1 MVGAVAH
8 ALNIAPGA
16 DGRGTA
22 VTTVFGPVPPPAA
35 SPGVEMLCGLA
46 LETVADVSNVD
57 LVHEGVLR
65 RVAAEVANDPALTA
79 WLRAAVPRRSP
90 ARQRGRRRATAARAW
105 SSPTPPS
112 RARPAGPGSASTLC
126 GGSRSHSRN
135 RTEHQR
141 QSGASGAARVDIR
154 YRARR
159 SSASSPTRHTMTSRS
174 PPGAPCCAVGWRRL
188 DCDLPPRMA
197 WICLVR
203 LTS

>member
-1 MVGAVAH
+1 MSCHADGERFVVEVADEGPGIWLRQNSPGIGHGLAMVGAVAH

-46 LETVADVSNVD
+46 LETVAHVSNVD

-112 RARPAGPGSASTLC
+112 RARPAD
-126 GGSRSHSRN
+126 R
-135 RTEHQR
+135 
-141 QSGASGAARVDIR
+141 
-154 YRARR
+154 
-159 SSASSPTRHTMTSRS
+159 
-174 PPGAPCCAVGWRRL
+174 GAPQPYVVGRGRTREIERNTSGNLGPRGPRGSTSVTARGGHRHLRRRGTL
-188 DCDLPPRMA
+188 
-197 WICLVR
+197 
-203 LTS
+203 